1 MRFRL
6 STFSPLF
13 LLNLSF
19 SPMQKPVA
27 IRTQRDAL
35 LYLFHR
41 PFEATICHKL
51 VHTLLVP
58 VPDHMVK
65 VDQRGML
72 YATVGAFLRR
82 FEHVPLPF
90 SLSPVFRRICNMSS
104 FVLLV
109 MTLLVYGLLDAS
121 YLRVF
126 VWH

>member
-6 STFSPLF
+6 STFSSLF
-13 LLNLSF
+13 LLMLRLF
-19 SPMQKPVA
+19 PVQKPVTVGTE
-27 IRTQRDAL
+27 RNTFEHF
-35 LYLFHR
+35 FHR
-41 PFEATICHKL
+41 PSKATICNKP
-51 VHTLLVP
+51 VDALLVP

-82 FEHVPLPF
+82 FERVPLLF
-90 SLSPVFRRICNMSS
+90 SLSPVSRRLRNMTG

-109 MTLLVYGLLDAS
+109 MTLLVYGLLDAL

>member
-27 IRTQRDAL
+27 IRAQRDAL
-35 LYLFHR
+35 LYFLHR

-51 VHTLLVP
+51 VHTLLVR
-58 VPDHMVK
+58 VSDHMVK
-65 VDQRGML
+65 VDQRGVL

-82 FEHVPLPF
+82 FERVPLPF
-90 SLSPVFRRICNMSS
+90 SLSPVLRRLRNMTG

-109 MTLLVYGLLDAS
+109 MTLLVYGLLDAL